1 MAFSPL
7 YYPIHPSH
15 SPHSPG
21 SSQYP
26 TSSSGTHKCHADGWN
41 LAVDCPG
48 LYNDNQ
54 CSPETSG
61 SAAASSFGDLNG
73 FSEEVPASHPLL
85 QACAASSSTASL
97 TSLTSLT
104 SLNSLTHVR
113 DLSTVTP
120 PITHPGSVS
129 YLIPNTT
136 EPEKS
141 QLGYSPYSQ
150 PSESINFLKKAANA
164 ITPAALIKLLEEQPL
179 NVLLFDIRSDQDY
192 AAGFIC
198 QAINVPIPMR
208 KLKKTSFTL
217 DRMIANFVPDEDL
230 EEVAK
235 WDQVGH
241 IVVYDNDSDG
251 QSGVAGSAT
260 FYLLE
265 KFIQEGW
272 EGQAYVLEGEYTSIN
287 RMIHK
292 N

>member
-7 YYPIHPSH
+7 YYPINLSH

-26 TSSSGTHKCHADGWN
+26 TPSAGTPKCHADGWN
-41 LAVDCPG
+41 LAVGRPG

-54 CSPETSG
+54 CALETPG
-61 SAAASSFGDLNG
+61 SATSSPGDLNG
-73 FSEEVPASHPLL
+73 LPKEVIAAPHPLL

-97 TSLTSLT
+97 
-104 SLNSLTHVR
+104 NSLTHAHN
-113 DLSTVTP
+113 LSIVTP
-120 PITHPGSVS
+120 SITHPGRVGS
-129 YLIPNTT
+129 LTPNTT
-136 EPEKS
+136 ESEKY
-141 QLGYSPYSQ
+141 QLGYSPYLQ
-150 PSESINFLKKAANA
+150 PSESINFLKKSANA
-164 ITPAALIKLLEEQPL
+164 ITPAALIKLLEEERH
-179 NVLLFDIRSDQDY
+179 NMLLFDIRSDQDY
-192 AAGFIC
+192 AAGYIY

-217 DRMIANFVPDEDL
+217 GKMIANFVLDEDL
-230 EEVAK
+230 EEVAR
-235 WDQVGH
+235 WNQVSH
-241 IVVYDNDSDG
+241 IVVYDNDCDG

-287 RMIHK
+287 WMIYK